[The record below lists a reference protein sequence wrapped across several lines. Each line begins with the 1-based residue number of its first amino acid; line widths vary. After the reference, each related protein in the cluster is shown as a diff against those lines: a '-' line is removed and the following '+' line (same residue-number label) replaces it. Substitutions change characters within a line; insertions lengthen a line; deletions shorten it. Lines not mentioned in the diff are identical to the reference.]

1 MKAHVDGLMS
11 CVEIL
16 ILMLMLMDDV
26 EQCRGLISN
35 INVEVIVDGR

>member
-1 MKAHVDGLMS
+1 MKAHVDGLIS

-16 ILMLMLMDDV
+16 ILMVMGDV

>member
-1 MKAHVDGLMS
+1 MKAHVDGLIS

-16 ILMLMLMDDV
+16 ILVLMDDV